1 MIRFIKYTL
10 FVVLLIASASAC
22 NDILDP
28 QPINLQITELALN
41 DANDVGPV
49 LTGLY
54 AALRTT
60 GSPTVIAGDFTAD
73 MVTHRGT
80 FTQYRELGTKQI
92 TPANAAVTALWANLY
107 STVYIANF
115 ILERLPDVSG
125 IPAAQRREVL
135 ATARFLRGYAYFIGV
150 NTYGDMPLVTTSD
163 RNVNRNIA
171 RTSSG
176 EILAFVEQD
185 YLAALPDLPEDPASV
200 AFASRG
206 AVQAALARFY
216 LYQRDWAKAEQY
228 ATAVIS
234 SGKYTLVNE
243 YVQLVQQDFTTEA
256 ILELGYTANDD
267 PGTSAT
273 GLNNIFVGRREV
285 IPSNEILDSLY
296 SAPSGERR
304 STVNFDPARLRGTDN
319 GFIVAKYGNVPNDLE
334 NNNIVLF
341 RLGEMY
347 IIRAEARAWQ
357 GNINGANSAEEDLNV
372 LRARAKALNG
382 TANTQNQ
389 MLSLILRERIYELAY
404 EGHRWY
410 DLKRTG
416 RLNQVMSAFSR
427 NWQPAYELWP
437 VPQREIQSNPGLANA
452 QNPGY

>member
-1 MIRFIKYTL
+1 MMKFIKYSL
-10 FVVLLIASASAC
+10 FLILFIAASC

-49 LTGLY
+49 VTGLY
-54 AALRTT
+54 AALRGT
-60 GSPTVIAGDFTAD
+60 GAPTMIAGDFTAD

-92 TPANAAVTALWANLY
+92 TPANAAITTLWSNLY
-107 STVYIANF
+107 NTIYSANF
-115 ILERLPDVSG
+115 ILERLPDITGV
-125 IPAAQRREVL
+125 PAAQRREVI
-135 ATARFLRGYAYFIGV
+135 ATARFLRGYCYFIGV
-150 NTYGDMPLVTTSD
+150 NTYGDMPLVTTTD
-163 RNVNRNIA
+163 RATNRNIV
-171 RTSSG
+171 RTPTT
-176 EILAFVEQD
+176 EIISFIEQD
-185 YLAALPDLPEDPASV
+185 YLAALPDLPEEPASV

-228 ATAVIS
+228 STDVITS
-234 SGKYTLVNE
+234 ENYTLVSE
-243 YVQLVQQDFTTEA
+243 FVQLVQQDFTTEA

-273 GLNNIFVGRREV
+273 GLNNLFVGRREV

-296 SAPSGERR
+296 SAASGERR
-304 STVNFDPARLRGTDN
+304 NTVSFDPALLRGTDN

-341 RLGEMY
+341 RLGEIY
-347 IIRAEARAWQ
+347 LIRAEARAWQ
-357 GNINGANSAEEDLNV
+357 GKINGAGSAEEDLNV
-372 LRARAKALNG
+372 LRVRAKAPNA
-382 TANTQNQ
+382 TAGTQNQ

-410 DLKRTG
+410 DLKRTN
-416 RLNQVMSAFSR
+416 RVNQIMSTFSR
-427 NWQPAYELWP
+427 NWRPAYELWP